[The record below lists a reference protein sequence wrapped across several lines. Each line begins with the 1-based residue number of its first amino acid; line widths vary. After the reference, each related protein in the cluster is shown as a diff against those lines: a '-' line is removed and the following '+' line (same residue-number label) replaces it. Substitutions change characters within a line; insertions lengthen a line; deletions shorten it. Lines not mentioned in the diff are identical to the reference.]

1 MYRCPMDTTTKT
13 LSSISSHFASLRSE
27 RIQRKLATA
36 RRVEAAAS
44 AKTESARS
52 EGQVYA
58 VRRLERRWFRKSLK
72 TQKFR
77 DLCAA
82 L

>member
-1 MYRCPMDTTTKT
+1 MDTTKT
-13 LSSISSHFASLRSE
+13 ISSKFAQLRSE
-27 RIQRKLATA
+27 RLQRRLAAA

-44 AKTESARS
+44 AKTESARFD
-52 EGQVYA
+52 GRIYK

-77 DLCAA
+77 DLCATN
-82 L
+82 

>member
-1 MYRCPMDTTTKT
+1 MDTTTKI
-13 LSSISSHFASLRSE
+13 LSSISTHFASLRSE
-27 RIQRKLATA
+27 RLQLKLASA
-36 RRVEAAAS
+36 RRVEKIAS
-44 AKTESARS
+44 AKTEAARS
-52 EGQVYA
+52 EGRVYA